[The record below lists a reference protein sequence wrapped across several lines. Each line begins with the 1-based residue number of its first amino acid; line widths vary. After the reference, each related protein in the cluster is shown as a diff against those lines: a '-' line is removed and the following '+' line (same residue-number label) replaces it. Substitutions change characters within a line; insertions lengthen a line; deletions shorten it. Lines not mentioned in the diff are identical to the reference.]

1 MVYGGY
7 GHPIGIGKKKFQ
19 WIDDDDHPSQQN
31 KLSTNKTHEF
41 LEAIFDIL
49 TTLPILLVG

>member
-41 LEAIFDIL
+41 LEAIL
-49 TTLPILLVG
+49 TF